1 LSWRLKASVRNR
13 RWETATIAAIDRAS
27 PPRPGIARATA
38 GRYRD
43 RHKCVLAFRK
53 LSRRCLVHYPNVSNK
68 GEALQIRVFIVSNVR
83 LYREG
88 LAALLRGCPSI
99 EVLGADNVQQTQN
112 ALRATPT
119 DVALIDALS
128 PSDPEVV
135 GTLRKICARV
145 RILAIGIRETASEVL
160 ACAAAGIDGY
170 VPMDAALGDMVAAI
184 ESVVRGELACSPK
197 VAASLYHC
205 VGSARTVAATSLTT
219 RELQVADMMNRGY
232 PTKEIAWR
240 LGVQPCTAKNH
251 VRNILHKLQV
261 HRRGQAVAKL
271 RTLIGPRFDA

>member
-1 LSWRLKASVRNR
+1 
-13 RWETATIAAIDRAS
+13 
-27 PPRPGIARATA
+27 
-38 GRYRD
+38 
-43 RHKCVLAFRK
+43 
-53 LSRRCLVHYPNVSNK
+53 
-68 GEALQIRVFIVSNVR
+68 LQIRVFIVSNMR

-88 LAALLRGCPSI
+88 LAVLLRGCPSI
-99 EVLGADNVQQTQN
+99 EVLGADDVQRTEQ

-119 DVALIDALS
+119 DVALIDTLS
-128 PSDPEVV
+128 PSDPDTI
-135 GTLRKICARV
+135 GTLRKICVRV
-145 RILAIGIRETASEVL
+145 RILAIGIRDSASDVL

-184 ESVVRGELACSPK
+184 ENVVRGELACSPK

-205 VGSARTVAATSLTT
+205 AGSASRTVPDAPLTT
-219 RELQVADMMNRGY
+219 RELQVADLMNRGF

-251 VRNILHKLQV
+251 VRNILHKLKV

-271 RTLIGPRFDA
+271 RTLIGGRFETG